1 MDAPTRR
8 EDLVERHQVQNRPDN
23 PRSDPLAEGVRSDT
37 QPQDEVRPDIIDEV
51 ASDTFIHGAGI

>member
-8 EDLVERHQVQNRPDN
+8 EDLVERHQVQQRPDN
-23 PRSDPLAEGVRSDT
+23 PRGDPLAEGVRADT
-37 QPQDEVRPDIIDEV
+37 QTQDEVRPDFIDER